1 MDLKPLDALKLW
13 HDVVL
18 DTVRRDVP
26 DLSARQL
33 AILLTVYLEP
43 PPHTVRGLAA
53 KLNVS
58 KPAIT
63 RALDTMGQKDLLKR
77 KRDDTD
83 KRNVLVQRTVAGS
96 VYLSEVEA
104 DRFVES
110 EDFQV
115 TAPRAPLLRRPE
127 DHAPMDTELLFGETF
142 RVYETEGA
150 WCWGQSAHDDYVGYI
165 SADLLQ
171 SQNSIATH
179 RVVALRTFIYP
190 EADIKS
196 RPATPLSMNA
206 KLVVTG
212 AAAKFVEL
220 EGGGYVVSS
229 HLSKIDTYATDYV
242 AVAEEFLGVPYLWG
256 GRDARGLDCSGL
268 VQMSLERCGI
278 ACLRDTDL
286 QEATLGESLA
296 DPSDLSGLQRGD
308 LIFWRGHVGIMVDR
322 ETLLHANATHMRTVK
337 EPIAEA
343 VRRIDKSDGPVT
355 SVKRLGA
362 SG

>member
-1 MDLKPLDALKLW
+1 MTNSNGLDKRLNPY
-13 HDVVL
+13 
-18 DTVRRDVP
+18 RP
-26 DLSARQL
+26 DLA
-33 AILLTVYLEP
+33 AAYL
-43 PPHTVRGLAA
+43 RG
-53 KLNVS
+53 
-58 KPAIT
+58 
-63 RALDTMGQKDLLKR
+63 
-77 KRDDTD
+77 
-83 KRNVLVQRTVAGS
+83 
-96 VYLSEVEA
+96 EVEA

-127 DHAPMDTELLFGETF
+127 DTAPMDTELLYGETF
-142 RVYETEGA
+142 RVYETEGD
-150 WCWGQSAHDDYVGYI
+150 WCWGQSAQDDYVGYV
-165 SADLLQ
+165 SVDLLKTQ
-171 SQNSIATH
+171 KSAVTH
-179 RVVALRTFIYP
+179 RVVSLRTFIYP

-220 EGGGYVVSS
+220 ESGGYVVSS
-229 HLSKIDTYATDYV
+229 HLSKIDSYASDFV

-268 VQMSLERCGI
+268 VQISLERCGI

-286 QEATLGESLA
+286 QEATLGEPLG
-296 DPSDLSGLQRGD
+296 DPTDLSGLQRGD
-308 LIFWRGHVGIMVDR
+308 LIFWRGHVGIMADR

-355 SVKRLGA
+355 SVKRLRT